1 MIQRSSGIQLE
12 YITSHQLF
20 ETQKIKLKIS
30 AEADSVENVKVF
42 FNKYLQ
48 YPGEDGC
55 YEMTYSSQE
64 SFGNECV
71 FELSL
76 KHQSVGYRTFVIQLM
91 AADGQTMYVK
101 RDYSTSE
108 PVLTDSMEDNRYA
121 FWETMVYSL
130 NYDTPDS
137 GLEGGIAYQIYP
149 DTFYRKNLPEE
160 FKDKVVSW
168 NAPPKWWPDED
179 GEYRNDQYYGGTIE
193 GIIEKLPHIKSL
205 GVTAIYICPV
215 LKSGSSNRYDTI
227 DYEMVDPILGT
238 WDDLERLYKK
248 IHEYGMHLGIDV
260 VINHSSILN
269 PLLKTKPHLYK
280 WEDWLVEPKCWWGY
294 EHLPEFDQSEQD
306 YLMYATRWLE
316 NLSKYCD
323 FFRFDVADSL
333 ESNTIRH
340 LKSKLPNV
348 NFMGEVW
355 KHAITGEHRTFLNG
369 DELDCVMNYQFAYAI
384 YRYVRWGNGE
394 YFKRLTTNI
403 YNLYPERALRR
414 SPIFISSHDIP
425 RPMNIL
431 TNEYMKED
439 ESFENVW
446 DMEKSPDWLNPDG
459 TFNTYRFRKYEM
471 ENLEITG
478 ETRLLAENLRRI
490 AVFLQ
495 YTLPGLPSI
504 FAGDEMGMTGLKD
517 PTNKFPLPWDNIDIK
532 SYELYKNLGIF
543 RNSHKQIF
551 AYGDYEVLDEYEGKL
566 LYRRGDMLFA
576 VNITDKDAELFEC
589 MKNKDIAFSMGCG
602 DMNCDG
608 EVKKGC
614 LPRYSVVAVKN

>member
-1 MIQRSSGIQLE
+1 MIQRSSGQFTIE

-30 AEADSVENVKVF
+30 KEVGEIENVKVF
-42 FNKYLQ
+42 FNKYGQ
-48 YPGEDGC
+48 HPGEDGC
-55 YEMTYSSQE
+55 YEMEYSSQE
-64 SFGNECV
+64 STGEEIV
-71 FELSL
+71 FVSQVQ
-76 KHQSVGYRTFVIQLM
+76 HQTVGYRTFVIQLELNNKN
-91 AADGQTMYVK
+91 MYLK
-101 RDYSTSE
+101 RDYSTCE
-108 PVLTDSMEDNRYA
+108 PVLTESLEDNRYA
-121 FWETMVYSL
+121 FWETMPYSL
-130 NYDTPDS
+130 KYDTQDC

-149 DTFYRKNLPEE
+149 DTFYRKDLPKE
-160 FKDKVVSW
+160 FEDKVVDWS
-168 NAPPKWWPDED
+168 APPKWWPDED
-179 GEYRNDQYYGGTIE
+179 GEYRNDQYYGGTIA

-238 WDDLERLYKK
+238 WDDMAMLYKK
-248 IHEYGMHLGIDV
+248 VHEYGMNLGVDV

-280 WEDWLVEPKCWWGY
+280 WKDWLIEPKCWWDY
-294 EHLPEFDQSEQD
+294 EHLPEFDQSEDD
-306 YLMYATRWLE
+306 YLKYAKRWLQ

-333 ESNTIRH
+333 ESSTIRY
-340 LKSKLPNV
+340 LKSQLPNI

-369 DELDCVMNYQFAYAI
+369 DELDCVMNYQYAYAI
-384 YRYVRWGNGE
+384 YRYVRWGKGE
-394 YFKRLTTNI
+394 YFKRLTTNV
-403 YNLYPERALRR
+403 YELYPERALRR

-439 ESFENVW
+439 ECFENVW
-446 DMEKSPDWLNPDG
+446 DMEQSPDWLNPDG

-478 ETRLLAENLRRI
+478 EKRILAENLRRI

-504 FAGDEMGMTGLKD
+504 FAGDEMGVTGLKD
-517 PTNKFPLPWDNIDIK
+517 PTNKLPLPWDNIDVK
-532 SYELYKNLGIF
+532 SYELYKNLGAF
-543 RNSHKQIF
+543 RNSYRQTF
-551 AYGDYEVLDEYEGKL
+551 AYGDYEVLDECEGKL

-576 VNITDKDAELFEC
+576 VNITDEDAKLFDC
-589 MKNKDIAFSMGCG
+589 MNNKDIAFSMG
-602 DMNCDG
+602 DDDKNCDEKIRLG
-608 EVKKGC
+608 L
-614 LPRYSVVAVKN
+614 LPRYSVVAVKI

>member
-1 MIQRSSGIQLE
+1 MIQRSSGIILE

-30 AEADSVENVKVF
+30 NEVGMVENVKVF
-42 FNKYLQ
+42 FNKYGQ

-55 YEMTYSSQE
+55 YDMIYNSQA
-64 SFGNECV
+64 SVGNESV
-71 FELSL
+71 FVAQFQ
-76 KHQSVGYRTFVIQLM
+76 HHTPGYRTFVIALQLNNKR
-91 AADGQTMYVK
+91 MYVK
-101 RDYSTSE
+101 RDYSTCE
-108 PVLTDSMEDNRYA
+108 PVLTEFLEDDRYA
-121 FWETMVYSL
+121 FWETMPYSL
-130 NYDTPDS
+130 KYNTPDS

-149 DTFYRKNLPEE
+149 DTFYQKNLPKE
-160 FKDKVVSW
+160 FKDKVVPW

-238 WDDLERLYKK
+238 WEDMARLYEKV
-248 IHEYGMHLGIDV
+248 HEYGMNLGIDV

-269 PLLKTKPHLYK
+269 PLLKEAPQLYK
-280 WEDWLVEPKCWWGY
+280 WKEWLVEPKCWWDY
-294 EHLPEFDQSEQD
+294 EHLPEFNQSEQD
-306 YLMYATRWLE
+306 YLRYATRWLK
-316 NLSKYCD
+316 NLSNYCD

-333 ESNTIRH
+333 ESNTIRY
-340 LKSKLPNV
+340 LKAELPEV

-394 YFKRLTTNI
+394 YFKRITTNI

-446 DMEKSPDWLNPDG
+446 DMEKSPDWIDSDG

-478 ETRLLAENLRRI
+478 ETRILAENLRRL

-504 FAGDEMGMTGLKD
+504 FAGDEMGVTGLKD
-517 PTNKFPLPWDNIDIK
+517 PTNKFPLPWDDIDSK

-543 RNSHKQIF
+543 RNSHTKLF
-551 AYGDYEVLDEYEGKL
+551 AYGDYEVLDENEGKL
-566 LYRRGDMLFA
+566 LYRRGNMLFA
-576 VNITDKDAELFEC
+576 VNITDEDAELFDC
-589 MKNKDIAFSMGCG
+589 MKNKDIAFSMGEN
-602 DMNCDG
+602 DQNCDSEIRNG
-608 EVKKGC
+608 T
-614 LPRYSVVAVKN
+614 LPRYSVVAVKI

>member
-1 MIQRSSGIQLE
+1 MIQRSSGLFLE

-30 AEADSVENVKVF
+30 NEFGIAENVKVF
-42 FNKYLQ
+42 FNKYGQ

-55 YEMTYSSQE
+55 YEMIYNSQE
-64 SFGNECV
+64 STENETV
-71 FELSL
+71 FVAQFQ
-76 KHQSVGYRTFVIQLM
+76 HGTVGYRTFVIALQLNNKR
-91 AADGQTMYVK
+91 MYVK
-101 RDYSTSE
+101 RDYSTCE
-108 PVLTDSMEDNRYA
+108 PVLTEFIEDDRYA
-121 FWETMVYSL
+121 FWETMPYSL
-130 NYDTPDS
+130 KYDTPDC

-149 DTFYRKNLPEE
+149 DTFYRKNLPEQ

-168 NAPPKWWPDED
+168 DAPPKWWPDED
-179 GEYRNDQYYGGTIE
+179 GEYRNDQYYGGTIA

-227 DYEMVDPILGT
+227 DYETVDPILGT
-238 WDDLERLYKK
+238 WDDMAMLYKK
-248 IHEYGMHLGIDV
+248 VHEYGMNLGIDV

-269 PLLKTKPHLYK
+269 PLLKEAPQLYK
-280 WEDWLVEPKCWWGY
+280 WKEWLVEPKCWWDY
-294 EHLPEFDQSEQD
+294 KHLPEFDQSEQE
-306 YLMYATRWLE
+306 YLNYATKWLK

-333 ESNTIRH
+333 ESSTIRH
-340 LKSKLPNV
+340 LKSQLPNV

-369 DELDCVMNYQFAYAI
+369 EELDCVMNYQFAYAI
-384 YRYVRWGNGE
+384 YRYARWGNGE
-394 YFKRLTTNI
+394 YFKRITTNI

-439 ESFENVW
+439 ESYENVW
-446 DMEKSPDWLNPDG
+446 DMEKSPDWIDPDG

-478 ETRLLAENLRRI
+478 ETRTLAENLRRI

-504 FAGDEMGMTGLKD
+504 FAGDEMGETGLKD
-517 PTNKFPLPWDNIDIK
+517 PTNKFPLPWDNIDVK

-543 RNSHKQIF
+543 RNDHRATF
-551 AYGDYEVLDEYEGKL
+551 AYGDYEVLEENEGKL
-566 LYRRGDMLFA
+566 LYRRADMLFA
-576 VNITDKDAELFEC
+576 VNITDKDADLFEC
-589 MKNKDIAFSMGCG
+589 MKNKNIVFSMGEN
-602 DMNCDG
+602 DKNCDG
-608 EVKKGC
+608 EVKLGL
-614 LPRYSVVAVKN
+614 LPRYSVVAVKS